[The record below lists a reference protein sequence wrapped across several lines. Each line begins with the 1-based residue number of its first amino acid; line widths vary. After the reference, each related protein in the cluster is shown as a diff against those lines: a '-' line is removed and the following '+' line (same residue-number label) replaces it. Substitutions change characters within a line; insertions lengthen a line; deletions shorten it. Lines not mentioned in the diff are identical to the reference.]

1 MADLVTFRG
10 IKGAP
15 LSYEEMDSNLGQFF
29 VSASVNNDTIT
40 FYRSGSDGT
49 ILSQSLSTA
58 DSDNQ
63 TLSIVERTI
72 SISGGNSVTLPDD
85 ENTTYTLESRENQG
99 ANELVLTDSDGTE
112 QIITFTAGNNISILA
127 EDGNIEIA
135 SSHPTITG
143 AASDTAN
150 TGRTYIQNL
159 EFDSNGHVTNVTT
172 GTETVTTHDAVTLAG
187 SYDYIT
193 LDGQKITR
201 KQIDL
206 TTDVTGILPVGN
218 MAATALTTVQV
229 AADEAAMLALTTQ
242 EGDVVVRTDE
252 SKTYMHN
259 GGTAGDMADFT
270 LLATPTDAVTSVNGN
285 TGAVTVVED
294 KLVTIVGENI
304 TVGGAYPNFEL
315 TASATYGDADVKAK
329 LNAEGVISSSAQV
342 TITESQISDL
352 THYTDADVKAKL
364 DTEGVISSSAQVTIT
379 ESQISDLTHYT
390 DADVKA
396 KMNADNVVSGSVIIT
411 ETDPV
416 FTAHTAYN
424 IVDSLGT
431 AFLVNDQGTWSYD
444 ANTYVVDG
452 TLGLQDVCSVS
463 STTNTSITAANFITT
478 SDKRLKSDIKPI
490 QEGLDTLKK
499 FVSYEYIKDGKQDAG
514 FIAQEIQEA
523 IPYAVQE
530 GEGGYLNMSDRP
542 ILAHM
547 HKAILELEKRIAD
560 IETKL
565 K

>member
-1 MADLVTFRG
+1 MADLVTFRS

-15 LSYEEMDSNLGQFF
+15 LSYDEMDSNLGQFF
-29 VSASVNNDTIT
+29 VSASVFNDTVT
-40 FYRSGSDGT
+40 FYRSGSDGS
-49 ILSQSLSTA
+49 IISQSITLF

-63 TLSIVERTI
+63 TLSINGQI
-72 SISGGNSVTLPDD
+72 LSISDGNSVTLPDED
-85 ENTTYTLESRENQG
+85 TTYTLASRENDG
-99 ANELVLTDSDGTE
+99 ANELVLTDSDGVE
-112 QIITFTAGNNISILA
+112 QVITLSAGDNISILA
-127 EDGNIEIA
+127 EAGNIEIT
-135 SSHPTITG
+135 STHPTIAD
-143 AASDTAN
+143 AASDTSN

-218 MAATALTTVQV
+218 MAATALTTIQV
-229 AADEAAMLALTTQ
+229 ADDEAAMLALTAQ

-259 GGTAGDMADFT
+259 GGTAGDITDFT

-285 TGAVTVVED
+285 TGAITVVED
-294 KLVTIVGENI
+294 KVVSIVGENI
-304 TVGGAYPNFEL
+304 IVGGAYPNFEL
-315 TASATYGDADVKAK
+315 TASATYGDADVKDV
-329 LNAEGVISSSAQV
+329 LNAQGVISSSAQIE
-342 TITESQISDL
+342 ITESQISDL
-352 THYTDADVKAKL
+352 AHYTDADVKAKL
-364 DTEGVISSSAQVTIT
+364 NTEGVISSSAQVNADSVTNF
-379 ESQISDLTHYT
+379 
-390 DADVKA
+390 DANVKA
-396 KMNADNVVSGSVIIT
+396 KMNADNVVSGSVVIT

-416 FTAHTAYN
+416 FTSHTAYN

-452 TLGLQDVCSVS
+452 TLGLQGVCSVS

-530 GEGGYLNMSDRP
+530 GESGYLNMSDRP

>member
-63 TLSIVERTI
+63 TLSIEGQVI

-85 ENTTYTLESRENQG
+85 ENTTYTLSSRENEG
-99 ANELVLTDSDGTE
+99 ANELVLTDSDVTE
-112 QIITFTAGNNISILA
+112 QIITLTAVNNISILA

-352 THYTDADVKAKL
+352 THYTDADVKAK
-364 DTEGVISSSAQVTIT
+364 
-379 ESQISDLTHYT
+379 
-390 DADVKA
+390 
-396 KMNADNVVSGSVIIT
+396 MNADNVVSGSVIIT

-452 TLGLQDVCSVS
+452 TLGLQGVCSVS

-523 IPYAVQE
+523 IPYAVRE